1 MNIDSVL
8 KKKNV
13 LQRYQNWFVLDDMT
27 FSVRD
32 LYEDVLEVT
41 NTFPAFVIFCNS
53 CEANQLAYELGE
65 EEQEFLY
72 DLSGMYW
79 HELNII
85 FIFHFD
91 DYVQTLETL
100 FHEWVHTMQF
110 QSPSLR
116 QIQSKEASLPYEHRQ
131 LEKEAFAVAKE
142 MMEIYKLNNNERSS
156 P

>member
-13 LQRYQNWFVLDDMT
+13 LQRYRNWFVLDDMA

-32 LYEDVLEVT
+32 LYDDVLSIT
-41 NTFPAFVIFCNS
+41 NTFSASVIFCDS
-53 CEANQLAYELGE
+53 CEANQIADELGA

-72 DLSGMYW
+72 DISGMYW
-79 HELNII
+79 HELNIV

-91 DYVQTLETL
+91 NYTQTLETL

-110 QSPSLR
+110 QSEDGR
-116 QIQSKEASLPYEHRQ
+116 RIQQKETSLPYEQRQ
-131 LEKEAFAVAKE
+131 LEKQAFALAKE
-142 MMEIYKLNNNERSS
+142 MMEVYRLR
-156 P
+156 